1 VIDVCNNRG
10 GRRFSLGL
18 GLWGWDGL
26 GGFGEGGRIFFGSVV
41 STDGGSGKTVLIEA
55 LVARYVVERCDEIQE
70 IFDERGCVVC
80 MELR

>member
-1 VIDVCNNRG
+1 MIDVCNNRG

-26 GGFGEGGRIFFGSVV
+26 GGLGRVGGSFFGSAV
-41 STDGGSGKTVLIEA
+41 STDGGSGKVV
-55 LVARYVVERCDEIQE
+55 LVARYVIERCDEIQE

>member
-26 GGFGEGGRIFFGSVV
+26 GGLGRVGGSFFGSAV
-41 STDGGSGKTVLIEA
+41 STDGGSGSGRHVVLMA
-55 LVARYVVERCDEIQE
+55 LVARYVVERGDEIQE
-70 IFDERGCVVC
+70 IFDERGCVIW
-80 MELR
+80 R